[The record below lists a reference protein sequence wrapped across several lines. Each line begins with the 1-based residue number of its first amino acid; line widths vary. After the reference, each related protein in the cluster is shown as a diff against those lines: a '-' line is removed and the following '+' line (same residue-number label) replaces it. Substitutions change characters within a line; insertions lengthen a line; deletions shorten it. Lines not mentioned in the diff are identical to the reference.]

1 MNTTNPVPS
10 KLKKAGIYIILTLFV
25 LQIFLSSA
33 VVSEATLYKKPTPVQ
48 TSEIR
53 SYAGDYLPEEYFTVK
68 TPLDEK
74 NVIYVSGHVKS
85 NAKRLCIRLAKHS
98 EKK

>member
-10 KLKKAGIYIILTLFV
+10 KLKKAGIYIMLTLFV

-53 SYAGDYLPEEYFTVK
+53 SYAGEDLPDEYFRVR
-68 TPLDEK
+68 TPLKKKHLPMLYFQHD
-74 NVIYVSGHVKS
+74 
-85 NAKRLCIRLAKHS
+85 LCQLFLL
-98 EKK
+98 

>member
-10 KLKKAGIYIILTLFV
+10 KLKKAGIYIILTLFF

-53 SYAGDYLPEEYFTVK
+53 
-68 TPLDEK
+68 TP
-74 NVIYVSGHVKS
+74 
-85 NAKRLCIRLAKHS
+85 
-98 EKK
+98 